1 MEDEGKEWRRRA
13 AAVEE
18 HAKAR
23 KRAEEAAA
31 AVAKER
37 GAAAAALQKEMT
49 LDVPTHP
56 THSGLKPQLVA
67 LVEEMYRDGLCV
79 LESGITRE
87 QVKGAKRC
95 KIQGK
100 LAETQQL
107 PESEVLTFGTSK
119 NRCTIVPEADRNYDV
134 IASCLELDFL

>member
-56 THSGLKPQLVA
+56 THSGLKPKLVA

-87 QVKGAKRC
+87 QVKGAKR
-95 KIQGK
+95 KDGRT
-100 LAETQQL
+100 EDE
-107 PESEVLTFGTSK
+107 P
-119 NRCTIVPEADRNYDV
+119 
-134 IASCLELDFL
+134 

>member
-56 THSGLKPQLVA
+56 THSGLKPQLVISFLHA
-67 LVEEMYRDGLCV
+67 ANILREVNVAKCYFLRRRN
-79 LESGITRE
+79 TRRPKPSPIRRS
-87 QVKGAKRC
+87 V
-95 KIQGK
+95 
-100 LAETQQL
+100 
-107 PESEVLTFGTSK
+107 
-119 NRCTIVPEADRNYDV
+119 
-134 IASCLELDFL
+134 